1 MIEGSLAQ
9 RPSKPKQ
16 TSAVPAHITA
26 DEDLGCGSHAIS
38 LAGGFDQVRFNLSPH
53 LRGNID

>member
-26 DEDLGCGSHAIS
+26 NEDLGCGNHAIS
-38 LAGGFDQVRFNLSPH
+38 LAGGCDQFRFELFQQ
-53 LRGNID
+53 LRGNIH